1 MISVGNRL
9 CDITNVV
16 NMCNNNDQWCGL
28 DTSVLGLL
36 LHLRW
41 HQCGDCDLVSMHTLL
56 PGRVRARE
64 GKERTTT
71 ELSSTRD
78 QNVYISG
85 ETQTFVSLSCQ
96 VIDSRVSGMLPFL
109 TQVEDESRIWRMY
122 EGWRIT
128 INGGWTS
135 PCEYGGRVELLR
147 IWGGDTRPEIML
159 AHRGEFWGLI
169 HQDKTFLLPIMEHF
183 SKCGLPLSIIFSHSL
198 VVCIFPCINLVD
210 PLIQQCNISQFL
222 I

>member
-78 QNVYISG
+78 QNVYKRG
-85 ETQTFVSLSCQ
+85 ETRTFPQSPLSHNRQQSLRHVAVSYPGGGRNLGS
-96 VIDSRVSGMLPFL
+96 
-109 TQVEDESRIWRMY
+109 EESY

-128 INGGWTS
+128 LYRGWT
-135 PCEYGGRVELLR
+135 RR
-147 IWGGDTRPEIML
+147 HHTQR
-159 AHRGEFWGLI
+159 
-169 HQDKTFLLPIMEHF
+169 LPHG
-183 SKCGLPLSIIFSHSL
+183 SST
-198 VVCIFPCINLVD
+198 
-210 PLIQQCNISQFL
+210 
-222 I
+222 